1 MLLGNGTSGVFLAAR
16 VDGGGCY
23 TMYSNGIYVWVLGQ
37 KAKGVIKYNL
47 VLTSNFSK

>member
-23 TMYSNGIYVWVLGQ
+23 TMYSTVS
-37 KAKGVIKYNL
+37 
-47 VLTSNFSK
+47 TSGCSARRLKVS